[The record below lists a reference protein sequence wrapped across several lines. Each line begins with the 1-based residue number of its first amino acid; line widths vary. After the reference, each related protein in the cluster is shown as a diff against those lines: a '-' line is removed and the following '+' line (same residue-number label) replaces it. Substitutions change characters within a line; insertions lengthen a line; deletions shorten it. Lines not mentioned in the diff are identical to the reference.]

1 MIAITSLSPNPA
13 RVAVQREAVAS
24 WRAAGLQVQS
34 MNHPDDIFAM
44 AQQFD
49 VEFLPCFETAYG
61 KYIPYNPIIA
71 HMLTFP
77 GQSVFVNSDIVF
89 RLTPDQLAG
98 FADACKD
105 GLGYIVRHNHD
116 GDEAAGVR
124 EPYGIDAWIS
134 DPRAVQ
140 WPKSFLSV
148 GRPGG
153 DYWFPAAYLA
163 AGLPLYTTDDRIAMH
178 RNHPQAWD
186 IPLYFVGAGELCRL
200 YNLSTGPT
208 NGESLKACQDL
219 HVRIDQAT
227 RVKVLP

>member
-13 RVAVQREAVAS
+13 RVDVQREAVES
-24 WRAAGLQVQS
+24 WRAVGLQVQS
-34 MNHPDDIFAM
+34 MNHPDDIFVL

-124 EPYGIDAWIS
+124 EATGIDAWIT
-134 DPRAVQ
+134 DPSVIQ
-140 WPKSFLSV
+140 WPASFLSV

-178 RNHPQAWD
+178 RNHTQAWD
-186 IPLYFVGAGELCRL
+186 RELLYVGLGELCRL
-200 YNLSTGPT
+200 YPYGVGKTNADNL
-208 NGESLKACQDL
+208 AAVQRM
-219 HVRIDQAT
+219 HVRIWQAQ
-227 RVKVLP
+227 RVKVLS